1 MKLFGWKAA
10 REAARPVL
18 ARAGYAGAISRIG
31 LGVIGGGAAAGA
43 FPQGYEAQLREGYLA
58 NAVAQR
64 AVRVVADAVAGVPV
78 KVVGAPGDKNTC
90 TYAFYTPIIRIND
103 LNLTMWYGG
112 NVANGVAQ

>member
-18 ARAGYAGAISRIG
+18 ARAGYAGGISRIG
-31 LGVIGGGAAAGA
+31 LGVIGGGGLETGA
-43 FPQGYEAQLREGYLA
+43 FPQGYERQLREGYLA

-78 KVVGAPGDKNTC
+78 TVVAGSTC
-90 TYAFYTPIIRIND
+90 PLSNFA
-103 LNLTMWYGG
+103 
-112 NVANGVAQ
+112 